1 MIVHIN
7 PMVRDEVP
15 KTAPDILNRINEIS
29 FNSSLL
35 DEMRAINFVTRL
47 IEQDWLKDEYKN
59 RLRHILV
66 HSVHADAA
74 LLDLPVSSKF
84 DVRWSFLTDLRDR
97 GRLEADR
104 WLEANRDSLGKRSTV
119 DLESQYLGLPGPRG
133 KDGSQTRDAKV
144 LAESGSD

>member
-1 MIVHIN
+1 
-7 PMVRDEVP
+7 
-15 KTAPDILNRINEIS
+15 
-29 FNSSLL
+29 
-35 DEMRAINFVTRL
+35 MRAINFVTRL

-59 RLRHILV
+59 RLEAYPGAFGALGF
-66 HSVHADAA
+66 AA

-104 WLEANRDSLGKRSTV
+104 WLEANRDALGKESTV
-119 DLESQYLGLPGPRG
+119 DLESQYLGLPGPRR
-133 KDGSQTRDAKV
+133 KDGSQTRDTPA

>member
-1 MIVHIN
+1 MIIHIN
-7 PMVRDEVP
+7 PMERDEVP
-15 KTAPDILNRINEIS
+15 MTAPDILNRINEIS

-59 RLRHILV
+59 RLKHILV
-66 HSVHADAA
+66 HSVRSDSR
-74 LLDLPVSSKF
+74 LLDLEVSSKF

-104 WLEANRDSLGKRSTV
+104 WLEGQPGRARQEVDRRPRKPVSGPARPHAGRMAARARD
-119 DLESQYLGLPGPRG
+119 
-133 KDGSQTRDAKV
+133 
-144 LAESGSD
+144 

>member
-7 PMVRDEVP
+7 PMERDEVP

-59 RLRHILV
+59 RLAPHPG
-66 HSVHADAA
+66 AFGA
-74 LLDLPVSSKF
+74 LPTRLCWIFRCPRNSTSAGRSSPICAIA
-84 DVRWSFLTDLRDR
+84 
-97 GRLEADR
+97 GLEADR
-104 WLEANRDSLGKRSTV
+104 WLEANRDALGKKSTV
-119 DLESQYLGLPGPRG
+119 DLESQYLGLPGPRR
-133 KDGSQTRDAKV
+133 KDGSQTRDWPT